1 MFNRVEERDSMDTIT
16 VELELSPD
24 QYGDLVA
31 VARARQRP
39 EKEIAAVALA
49 EWLESQ
55 AKLEQARTLMRELG
69 RGLGKTSG
77 KHHDVAR
84 NHDRYLYL
92 REPR

>member
-1 MFNRVEERDSMDTIT
+1 MDTIT

-24 QYGDLVA
+24 QYSDLVA
-31 VARARQRP
+31 VAHARQRP
-39 EKEIAAVALA
+39 EREIAAVALA

-55 AKLEQARTLMRELG
+55 AKIEQARTLMRELG
-69 RGLGKTSG
+69 QGLGESTG
-77 KHHDVAR
+77 KHRDVAR